1 MPCPRTRGRDPMKV
15 PLRWLSEFVDTG
27 LTVEELA
34 HRLTMA
40 GLEAEK
46 ISVIGDAWDK
56 IYIGHVEAVERHPDA
71 DRLVLATVDA
81 GEHRLQVVTG
91 APNIAQGQ
99 TVALALA
106 GARLIDGHA
115 DGQVYRTLKPSAIRG
130 VRSEGMVCSEKEL
143 GLSDEHEGIMVLEAE
158 APKGAPLAEWLGET
172 VIEFEITPNLV
183 HNFSILG
190 IAREA
195 GALTDCPVVLPPVA
209 DLDRVPR
216 GASDL
221 VTVEAPDLCA
231 RYVAVV
237 IDEVPTGPS
246 PGWM

>member
-1 MPCPRTRGRDPMKV
+1 MKV
-15 PLRWLSEFVDTG
+15 PLRWLSEYVDTG

-46 ISVIGDAWDK
+46 ISVIGDDWDR

-106 GARLIDGHA
+106 VGSARALAGWRWA
-115 DGQVYRTLKPSAIRG
+115 
-130 VRSEGMVCSEKEL
+130 
-143 GLSDEHEGIMVLEAE
+143 
-158 APKGAPLAEWLGET
+158 APAWS
-172 VIEFEITPNLV
+172 TPM
-183 HNFSILG
+183 S
-190 IAREA
+190 
-195 GALTDCPVVLPPVA
+195 
-209 DLDRVPR
+209 
-216 GASDL
+216 
-221 VTVEAPDLCA
+221 CA
-231 RYVAVV
+231 RSAM
-237 IDEVPTGPS
+237 TRTSTAALPS
-246 PGWM
+246 GSASSG

>member
-1 MPCPRTRGRDPMKV
+1 MKV

-27 LTVEELA
+27 LTAEELA
-34 HRLTMA
+34 YRLTMA

-46 ISVIGDAWDK
+46 IAVIGETWDK
-56 IYIGHVEAVERHPDA
+56 IYVGYVEAVERHPDA

-99 TVALALA
+99 KVALALA

-143 GLSDEHEGIMVLEAE
+143 GLSDEHEGIMVLEAGR
-158 APKGAPLAEWLGET
+158 AGRGA
-172 VIEFEITPNLV
+172 
-183 HNFSILG
+183 
-190 IAREA
+190 A
-195 GALTDCPVVLPPVA
+195 GRVA
-209 DLDRVPR
+209 GRHGDRVRDHPESGPRLLDPRHRPRSR
-216 GASDL
+216 GADRPPGGDASRHSISAAL
-221 VTVEAPDLCA
+221 RPV
-231 RYVAVV
+231 R
-237 IDEVPTGPS
+237 PTS
-246 PGWM
+246 